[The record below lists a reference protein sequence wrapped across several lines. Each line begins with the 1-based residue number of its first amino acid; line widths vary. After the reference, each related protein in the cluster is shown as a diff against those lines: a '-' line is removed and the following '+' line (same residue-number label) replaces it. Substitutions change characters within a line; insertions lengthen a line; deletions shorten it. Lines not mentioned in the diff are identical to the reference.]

1 MPETY
6 DVIIAALMEAN
17 LTVPPPLPT
26 AEFKRSTSSTPQ
38 LPGGVSNGRPRVS
51 RYVRANGSFAIL

>member
-26 AEFKRSTSSTPQ
+26 ADISKT
-38 LPGGVSNGRPRVS
+38 
-51 RYVRANGSFAIL
+51 VRLVGSGSLIIQEKFAIIHMPDCVSIVFPS

>member
-26 AEFKRSTSSTPQ
+26 AEYKRSTTPQ
-38 LPGGVSNGRPRVS
+38 LPDGVSNGRPRVS
-51 RYVRANGSFAIL
+51 RYVRANRSFSIL